1 MPWIRV
7 IDEDE
12 AEGEL
17 QQIYQEIA
25 GARGKVANIM
35 KIHSLLPQTMKRHLE
50 LYLSIL
56 FGRTGLTR
64 PQREMIAVVV
74 SAQNRCAYCLNHHG
88 QALNAYW
95 KDDEKLASFQRDFHS
110 IALGQAERAMLDY
123 SAKLT
128 RDPAGVTEQDIKE
141 LRRTGFSDEQILS
154 INLITSYFN
163 FVNRVAEGL
172 NVEFSEEEVQGYK
185 DRKSTRLNSSH
196 IPLSRMPS
204 SA

>member
-1 MPWIRV
+1 MNSRKGGLPMAWIRV

-50 LYLSIL
+50 FYLAIL
-56 FGRTGLTR
+56 FSRTGLSR
-64 PQREMIAVVV
+64 PQREMIAVAV

-95 KDDEKLASFQRDFHS
+95 KDDEKLARFQRDFRS
-110 IALGQAERAMLDY
+110 VELSQAERAMLEY
-123 SAKLT
+123 AVKLT
-128 RDPAGVTEQDIKE
+128 RDPAGVSERDIQR
-141 LRRTGFSDEQILS
+141 LRDVNFSDEQILS
-154 INLITSYFN
+154 INLIASYFN

-172 NVEFSEEEVQGYK
+172 NVEFSEEEMRGYK
-185 DRKSTRLNSSH
+185 Y
-196 IPLSRMPS
+196 
-204 SA
+204 

>member
-95 KDDEKLASFQRDFHS
+95 KDDEKLANFQRDFRS

-128 RDPAGVTEQDIKE
+128 RDPAGVGERDIQALHE
-141 LRRTGFSDEQILS
+141 AGFSDEQILS
-154 INLITSYFN
+154 INLIASYFN

-172 NVEFSEEEVQGYK
+172 NVEFSEEEMRGYK
-185 DRKSTRLNSSH
+185 Y
-196 IPLSRMPS
+196 
-204 SA
+204 